1 MSNLPPAIDF
11 AKTEEEICSKWAEE
25 GTFKKQDALSLER
38 GDKVRLRGVR
48 SGTSVL
54 LDSHNYAL

>member
-25 GTFKKQDALSLER
+25 GTFKKQDALSIER
-38 GDKVRLRGVR
+38 GDKVRLRGSVET
-48 SGTSVL
+48 GTSVL
-54 LDSHNYAL
+54 PK